1 MKIVAISGS
10 LRSASHNTAVLEA
23 IRRLAPPDV
32 AIGLF
37 DGIGKLPFFN
47 SDIEAENLP
56 EEVVVF
62 RQTIGAALSLSGRG
76 ERDQSSFTSMPR
88 LTAGRAISTSYQRLT
103 LGKSESSTLCRG

>member
-32 AIGLF
+32 AVGLF

-56 EEVVVF
+56 RSRRVSANYRRRALPF
-62 RQTIGAALSLSGRG
+62 R
-76 ERDQSSFTSMPR
+76 ER
-88 LTAGRAISTSYQRLT
+88 
-103 LGKSESSTLCRG
+103 